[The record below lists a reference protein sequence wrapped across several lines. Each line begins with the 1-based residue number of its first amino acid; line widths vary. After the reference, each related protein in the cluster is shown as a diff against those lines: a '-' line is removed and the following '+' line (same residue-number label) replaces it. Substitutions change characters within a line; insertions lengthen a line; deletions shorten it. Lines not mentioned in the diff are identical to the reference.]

1 MKQKV
6 IMIKT
11 DQDVLKRIAENKDI
25 KELPVIK

>member
-11 DQDVLKRIAENKDI
+11 DQEVLKRIAENKDI

>member
-11 DQDVLKRIAENKDI
+11 DQDVLNRIAENKDI

>member
-11 DQDVLKRIAENKDI
+11 DQDILKRIAENKDI